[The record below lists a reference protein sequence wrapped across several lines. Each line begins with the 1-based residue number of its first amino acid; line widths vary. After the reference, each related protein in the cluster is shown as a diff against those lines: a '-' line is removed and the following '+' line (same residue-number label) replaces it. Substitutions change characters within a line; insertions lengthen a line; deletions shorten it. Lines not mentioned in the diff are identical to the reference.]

1 MSNFYRWPGEK
12 QKEWAHKNLIKYV
25 KNYIYPYHPYLRKLY
40 QEKGIDPAQLRDYS
54 DIQKIPTIEKADY
67 RKDTLAFILQPKFP
81 GREKMALYDTDY
93 ISKKLIFKYVLQAI
107 FNYPKDHVHKW
118 RKMDF
123 KEGKVGRRAAL
134 EWMPMHFHASAGS
147 TGDPTPALYTHYE
160 FRNVLPE
167 LCANVYLEPDNR
179 HPDDPLVLWDSR
191 LFNLFP
197 GAPHLAFF
205 QAVITKILTG
215 FSSFDTFGGKVIPTE
230 HQIRLFAQGK
240 FNHVSTM
247 PSYFTYW
254 LRKAVEMREKGE
266 IPDLPQFEGGLCA
279 GEPMTREQRKY
290 FKELAKMLGA
300 HPRFRVIEGMGMTE
314 SKWAF
319 MECDEETGIHL
330 NPKFYLWEMLDP
342 ETRKPV
348 PEGEPGVLT
357 FSHIG
362 WRGTAFIRY
371 YTGDLIRG
379 GMRWD
384 KCPKCGYTYPRI
396 TGPIQRAVKDFTKI
410 KGTRV
415 SLSDLIATVRDMPG
429 VSSFQVVIDKEI
441 PGDQFSRDVLKLR
454 ITPQPDAKKEALE
467 RRLKEKVKGVT
478 EVTPDQIIWEDDEK
492 KLEADLFERTGIKA
506 DYIVDK
512 RPVHI

>member
-1 MSNFYRWPGEK
+1 
-12 QKEWAHKNLIKYV
+12 
-25 KNYIYPYHPYLRKLY
+25 
-40 QEKGIDPAQLRDYS
+40 
-54 DIQKIPTIEKADY
+54 
-67 RKDTLAFILQPKFP
+67 
-81 GREKMALYDTDY
+81 
-93 ISKKLIFKYVLQAI
+93 
-107 FNYPKDHVHKW
+107 
-118 RKMDF
+118 
-123 KEGKVGRRAAL
+123 
-134 EWMPMHFHASAGS
+134 
-147 TGDPTPALYTHYE
+147 
-160 FRNVLPE
+160 
-167 LCANVYLEPDNR
+167 
-179 HPDDPLVLWDSR
+179 
-191 LFNLFP
+191 
-197 GAPHLAFF
+197 
-205 QAVITKILTG
+205 
-215 FSSFDTFGGKVIPTE
+215 
-230 HQIRLFAQGK
+230 
-240 FNHVSTM
+240 
-247 PSYFTYW
+247 
-254 LRKAVEMREKGE
+254 
-266 IPDLPQFEGGLCA
+266 
-279 GEPMTREQRKY
+279 
-290 FKELAKMLGA
+290 
-300 HPRFRVIEGMGMTE
+300 MGMTE